1 MHYSVSK
8 TNFGDKPSF
17 DYPKPILEEMG
28 EEKLK
33 NYLVIFM
40 I

>member
-17 DYPKPILEEMG
+17 DYPKPIFLEEMG

-33 NYLVIFM
+33 KLL
-40 I
+40 